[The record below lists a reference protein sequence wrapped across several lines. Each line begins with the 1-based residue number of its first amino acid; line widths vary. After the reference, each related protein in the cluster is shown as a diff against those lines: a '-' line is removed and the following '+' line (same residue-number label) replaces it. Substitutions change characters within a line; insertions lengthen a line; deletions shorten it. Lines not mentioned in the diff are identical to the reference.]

1 MIVSAHY
8 YCKGM
13 SSQSV
18 HGPAGRASMVSAV
31 PPKRVLTERRAPTHQ
46 RLVEAAT
53 KVVARRGF
61 HAATVDEIAQE
72 AGFSVGALYS
82 NFDGKDDVFL
92 AVFDGHLRWFEQ
104 RLEESASAEDA
115 TRVFKDWM
123 DSLTRD
129 PEQLLI
135 FIEFWAYAVR
145 RPKLRRSF
153 AARRAEM
160 RADMAAAL
168 ERRAR
173 TAGNA
178 LQIPAETIAVVLL
191 AAARG
196 LGIEKL
202 ADDDAF
208 DDTVAQLIASLV

>member
-1 MIVSAHY
+1 MAVTA
-8 YCKGM
+8 K
-13 SSQSV
+13 
-18 HGPAGRASMVSAV
+18 RA
-31 PPKRVLTERRAPTHQ
+31 LTDRRAPTHA

-61 HAATVDEIAQE
+61 HAATVDEIAEE

-92 AVFDGHLRWFEQ
+92 AVFDGHMRWYEE
-104 RLEESASAEDA
+104 RLAEAANTADP
-115 TRVFKDWM
+115 TRAFKDWM
-123 DSLTRD
+123 DALMED

-153 AARRAEM
+153 AARMAEL
-160 RADMAAAL
+160 RSEMAAAL

-173 TAGNA
+173 TTGND
-178 LQIPAETIAVVLL
+178 LQIPAETLAVVLL
-191 AAARG
+191 ATARG

-202 ADDDAF
+202 ADADAVDDS
-208 DDTVAQLIASLV
+208 VAKLVASLVP

>member
-1 MIVSAHY
+1 M
-8 YCKGM
+8 
-13 SSQSV
+13 
-18 HGPAGRASMVSAV
+18 AV
-31 PPKRVLTERRAPTHQ
+31 PAKRALTDRRAPTHA

-61 HAATVDEIAQE
+61 HAATVDEIADE

-92 AVFDGHLRWFEQ
+92 AVFDGHLRWYGE
-104 RLEESASAEDA
+104 RLAEAADTDDPNRA
-115 TRVFKDWM
+115 FSDWM
-123 DSLTRD
+123 DALMRE

-153 AARRAEM
+153 AARM
-160 RADMAAAL
+160 ADMRQEMADAL
-168 ERRAR
+168 ERRAER
-173 TAGNA
+173 TGNE
-178 LQIPAETIAVVLL
+178 LQIPAATLAVVLL
-191 AAARG
+191 ATARG

-202 ADDDAF
+202 ADADAVDDS
-208 DDTVAQLIASLV
+208 VAQLVASFVP

>member
-1 MIVSAHY
+1 MAVTT
-8 YCKGM
+8 K
-13 SSQSV
+13 
-18 HGPAGRASMVSAV
+18 RA
-31 PPKRVLTERRAPTHQ
+31 LTERRAPTHA

-61 HAATVDEIAQE
+61 HAATVDEIAEE

-92 AVFDGHLRWFEQ
+92 AVFDGHMRWYEE
-104 RLEESASAEDA
+104 RLAEAANTADP
-115 TRVFKDWM
+115 TRAFKDWM
-123 DSLTRD
+123 DALMED

-145 RPKLRRSF
+145 RPKLRRNF
-153 AARRAEM
+153 AARMAEI
-160 RADMAAAL
+160 RSEMAAAL

-173 TAGNA
+173 TAGND
-178 LQIPAETIAVVLL
+178 LQIPAETLAVVLL
-191 AAARG
+191 ATARG

-202 ADDDAF
+202 ADADAVDDS
-208 DDTVAQLIASLV
+208 VAKLVASLVP

>member
-1 MIVSAHY
+1 MAVTS
-8 YCKGM
+8 K
-13 SSQSV
+13 
-18 HGPAGRASMVSAV
+18 RA
-31 PPKRVLTERRAPTHQ
+31 PTERRAPTHA

-72 AGFSVGALYS
+72 AGFSIGALYS
-82 NFDGKDDVFL
+82 NFDSKDDVFL
-92 AVFDGHLRWFEQ
+92 AVFDGHLRWFGE
-104 RLEESASAEDA
+104 RLEESASAEDP

-123 DSLTRD
+123 DSLMKD

-153 AARRAEM
+153 AARMAEM

-168 ERRAR
+168 EKRAER
-173 TAGNA
+173 TGGE
-178 LQIPAETIAVVLL
+178 LQLPAATLAVVLL
-191 AAARG
+191 AMARG

-202 ADDDAF
+202 ADHDAV
-208 DDTVAQLIASLV
+208 DESVAQLVVSLVP